1 MCTNTCFVSLI
12 YLNRQTN
19 IICLSAKWAIISV
32 SLLLKPQKEHIP
44 IFDSWVTFCTG
55 CTFERGIGF
64 FGGGG
69 SFRGGVGSFR
79 GGVGSLGGGVGSFA
93 GGVDSFGGGVSSFGV
108 GVASFRGGV
117 SSFGGGVGSL
127 WTGEVSFGS
136 IAFGAFFG
144 WKFTKNLNY
153 SQYCLYLP
161 SAVEI

>member
-69 SFRGGVGSFR
+69 GGSFRGGVGSFR

-108 GVASFRGGV
+108 GV
-117 SSFGGGVGSL
+117 GSL

-144 WKFTKNLNY
+144 WKFTKNKNY